1 MSVLAIHS
9 TFAMVNW
16 KTLAEISEHLKTSTS
31 TVYKLKERGV
41 IRGYR
46 VGRNLR
52 FDPDEVDEDI
62 KRANARRVGVEK
74 SEEEDEDQK
83 AS

>member
-1 MSVLAIHS
+1 
-9 TFAMVNW
+9 
-16 KTLAEISEHLKTSTS
+16 
-31 TVYKLKERGV
+31 V

-52 FDPDEVDEDI
+52 FDLEEVDEDI
-62 KRANARRVGVEK
+62 KRSAARPVRAEIGR
-74 SEEEDEDQK
+74 EEDEDTK